1 MDGSHV
7 RFDRSLNRAGLTP
20 AQIAA
25 GALVQGDRLH
35 VQPEISWPI
44 RGDAGFMVPTAGY
57 RYTQWSLDQ
66 QAVGTLQD
74 PDRGLGLF
82 SLDSGLVFERPMAR
96 GNGFMQT
103 LEPRLFYLYS
113 EQENQS
119 LLPTFDSAQINFN
132 YGQLFRT
139 DRFSGHD
146 RIGDADQL
154 SLALSTRFISGS
166 GEERARLSIGQI
178 IHFEDRI
185 VALDSPLQNWLTLQP
200 RNTDRSALVGE
211 AFYLFNE
218 QWRLNSDLQWNEDQQ
233 HVDESS
239 LSLRYQGDENHLFNV
254 GYRFRR
260 LVDLY
265 GPVPAGL
272 DPRIKQSDVSGVWP
286 LNNNWRL
293 LGRWHYDH
301 SNSRNLDTFA
311 GVEYSNCCATIRLVA
326 REWIDDDEF
335 FLLQDDTNTGVF
347 FQLTLNGL
355 GNVSGGGISR
365 MLSDGILGFKEYGT
379 NE

>member
-1 MDGSHV
+1 M
-7 RFDRSLNRAGLTP
+7 
-20 AQIAA
+20 
-25 GALVQGDRLH
+25 
-35 VQPEISWPI
+35 
-44 RGDAGFMVPTAGY
+44 
-57 RYTQWSLDQ
+57 
-66 QAVGTLQD
+66 
-74 PDRGLGLF
+74 
-82 SLDSGLVFERPMAR
+82 
-96 GNGFMQT
+96 
-103 LEPRLFYLYS
+103 
-113 EQENQS
+113 
-119 LLPTFDSAQINFN
+119 
-132 YGQLFRT
+132 
-139 DRFSGHD
+139 
-146 RIGDADQL
+146 
-154 SLALSTRFISGS
+154 
-166 GEERARLSIGQI
+166 
-178 IHFEDRI
+178 
-185 VALDSPLQNWLTLQP
+185 
-200 RNTDRSALVGE
+200 
-211 AFYLFNE
+211 
-218 QWRLNSDLQWNEDQQ
+218 
-233 HVDESS
+233 
-239 LSLRYQGDENHLFNV
+239 RYQGDENHIFNV